1 MLDWFYPDEYLDS
14 TYEIDFKQL
23 YDDGFRGII
32 FDIDNTLVEHG
43 APSDERSRAL
53 LKSLKEMG
61 FKVIL
66 LSNNSKSRVELFTE
80 NIEDIDYISLAAKP
94 LLFNFRK
101 AMEKMGTDKRN
112 TFFVGDQ
119 LFTDVWGAKR
129 LGIRS
134 ILVKPINA
142 REEIQIVIKRKF
154 ENILLKRYNENE
166 NR

>member
-1 MLDWFYPDEYLDS
+1 MLNWFYPDEYLDS
-14 TYEIDFKQL
+14 TYEIDFQQL

-43 APSDERSRAL
+43 APADDRSRKL
-53 LKSLKEMG
+53 LASLKEMG
-61 FKVIL
+61 FSVCL
-66 LSNNSKSRVELFTE
+66 LSNNSKARVELF
-80 NIEDIDYISLAAKP
+80 IEDTDVKYISLAAKP
-94 LLFNFRK
+94 LLFNYRK
-101 AMEKMGTDKRN
+101 AMEIIGTDKTN

-119 LFTDVWGAKR
+119 LFTDIWGAKR

-154 ENILLKRYNENE
+154 ENIILKRYNENE
-166 NR
+166 KM